1 MKADAKVSGAKRFSP
16 MAGSVAINLSANLL
30 QGLFGIALI
39 PLATRVLGPE
49 DYGVYGMAIVLI
61 GLVGA
66 LCETGAT
73 YLLYGHF
80 TSTTDDERR
89 SLISSLLCLS
99 ITTGVLAGIL
109 LWAVWPLL
117 DRFDSILASL
127 TPLEKMLA
135 CLSIPCRTVWAIASP
150 ILISQMRSTW
160 VAACISL
167 QAITGFT
174 VVLLSLYVFGQDR
187 ASLFWGN
194 MSSAAAGLGLALFV
208 IGRSAWAIPRLHWLS
223 KVVRMA
229 PGAWLAGVADNVRA
243 TIESGAM
250 ARATGSE
257 GLGNYNHARLHYG
270 LLLQGT
276 NAFANVLWPLALQ
289 EAKDRTS
296 QFLRIRLAWN
306 FVYLCLT
313 LAGLVF
319 VYFGGY
325 IVHLL
330 TNGKF
335 DQAAA
340 WIPFLIIYLLI
351 QNSGKPATAVLYAAN
366 RGNTLSAMRITCTG
380 AAVLAIVLL
389 VPDFGVPAAIAI
401 GIAEMS
407 IMRMLIQI
415 SARRIQPIPF
425 QDQWVLLGCAVISAT
440 WLLVH
445 TLALSV
451 AERTTLFA
459 LTCSMLL
466 LLAGRSIAAHSKM
479 DTLSHLRALFR
490 K

>member
-1 MKADAKVSGAKRFSP
+1 MKAMHSPRF
-16 MAGSVAINLSANLL
+16 ANQVVTNLAANVV
-30 QGLFGIALI
+30 QGVLGIALI
-39 PLATRVLGPE
+39 PFATRLLGPE
-49 DYGVYGMAIVLI
+49 DYGVYGMAIVVG
-61 GLVGA
+61 GLVAA

-73 YLLYGHF
+73 YVLYGHF
-80 TSTTDDERR
+80 PGIPDGERR
-89 SLISSLLCLS
+89 ALISSLLILS
-99 ITTGVLAGIL
+99 TATGVVAGAL
-109 LWAVWPLL
+109 LWTFWPLL

-127 TPLEKMLA
+127 TPLEKALA
-135 CLSIPCRTVWAIASP
+135 CMSVPFRTMWTIVSP
-150 ILISQMRSTW
+150 ILISQRRSTW

-167 QAITGFT
+167 QAVTGFA
-174 VVLLSLYVFGQDR
+174 VVLLSLYVFEQDR
-187 ASLFWGN
+187 TSLFWGN
-194 MSSAAAGLGLALFV
+194 VVSAAAGLVLALCV
-208 IGRSAWAIPRLHWLS
+208 IGRSAWAVPQLRWLR
-223 KVVRMA
+223 KVAHMA
-229 PGAWLAGVADNVRA
+229 PGAWFAGLTDNVRA

-250 ARATGSE
+250 ARAAGSA

-289 EAKDRTS
+289 DAKDRSS
-296 QFLRIRLAWN
+296 QFMRVRLAWN

-319 VYFGGY
+319 VFFGDH
-325 IVHLL
+325 IVRLL

-340 WIPFLIIYLLI
+340 WIPFLVIYLLI

-366 RGNTLSAMRITCTG
+366 RGNAISAIRIVCTG
-380 AAVLAIVLL
+380 VALLAIVLL
-389 VPDFGVPAAIAI
+389 VPNFGIPAAIAI

-407 IMRMLIQI
+407 ITRVLVQV
-415 SARRIQPIPF
+415 SARRIQAIPF
-425 QDQWVLLGCAVISAT
+425 QDQWVLLGCAVIGST

-451 AERTTLFA
+451 AERASLFA
-459 LTCSMLL
+459 LVGAVLL
-466 LLAGRSIAAHSKM
+466 LLAVRSIAAHSKM